1 MVKQRSPT
9 PFPKIAASKFFSI
22 NQFIFFRQKRKVRP
36 FAQAIVE
43 NKAEN
48 DYNRGKPI
56 FILERKRS
64 FIMSTKRKPP
74 TIAQKP
80 KEEVNKKALI
90 WVGCIFAALVI
101 VVTLLL
107 VFSNGS

>member
-1 MVKQRSPT
+1 
-9 PFPKIAASKFFSI
+9 
-22 NQFIFFRQKRKVRP
+22 
-36 FAQAIVE
+36 
-43 NKAEN
+43 
-48 DYNRGKPI
+48 
-56 FILERKRS
+56 
-64 FIMSTKRKPP
+64 MSTKRKPP

-107 VFSNGS
+107 VFSNGSKNL